1 MEVGIF
7 KLDNEEAKL
16 NEWSFPLM
24 IIISPLK
31 KEQLLFL
38 KELLETLGLEKRL
51 FFENYCS
58 TRLERRTELSLPT
71 SSTRYTP
78 DESSV

>member
-16 NEWSFPLM
+16 NEWNFPLM

-31 KEQLLFL
+31 KEQLLR
-38 KELLETLGLEKRL
+38 KKKLLQT
-51 FFENYCS
+51 
-58 TRLERRTELSLPT
+58 
-71 SSTRYTP
+71 
-78 DESSV
+78 